1 MGKFYD
7 KFLGIMKLNDDD
19 YDDYDD
25 DFEDEEDDEEFEE
38 KPAPTRRKTVIKKE
52 TKKERSFLSDF
63 DDDDEED
70 DELPIRRTTRTTR
83 TTRTATPARPA
94 ATSEA
99 SMASAASQRQSTR
112 QQTTSQPSST
122 RNTRDRKVVPMRSSR
137 SGMEVCVIKPTTV
150 EDSREITDTLL
161 SGRAVVLNL
170 EGLQVDIAQ
179 RIIDF
184 TSGSCYSIN
193 GNLQKI
199 TNYIFIITPETVDIS
214 GDFQEMLGAGLGT
227 GMHPG
232 F

>member
-25 DFEDEEDDEEFEE
+25 DFDEEDEEEFEE
-38 KPAPTRRKTVIKKE
+38 KSAPTRRKTVIKKE

-63 DDDDEED
+63 DDDEEED
-70 DELPIRRTTRTTR
+70 DLPIRRTTRTTR
-83 TTRTATPARPA
+83 TASARPA
-94 ATSEA
+94 TTSEA
-99 SMASAASQRQSTR
+99 SMASTATQRQSAR
-112 QQTTSQPSST
+112 QQTTNQPASARS
-122 RNTRDRKVVPMRSSR
+122 TRDRKVVPMRSSR

-170 EGLQVDIAQ
+170 EGLQVDVAQ